1 MREAKISLWNN
12 RYTEV
17 FDFTP
22 DKKTNI
28 PNFEIFTRNPEVE
41 DRFIDL
47 ESLEKIVASNKL
59 KLMTVKE
66 LHDKNK

>member
-22 DKKTNI
+22 DKSNKVNY
-28 PNFEIFTRNPEVE
+28 EIYTRNPEVE

-47 ESLEKIVASNKL
+47 ESMQKIVES
-59 KLMTVKE
+59 
-66 LHDKNK
+66 